1 MQRDKVERSTQ
12 LYMENLGA
20 YLMKPDHLVFIII
33 LATISSASADYWQST
48 IGTNSS
54 SWSIYRQ
61 SGNMTFIQSS
71 LVEGKIAPI
80 EFHGVLLNPYSSYY
94 SEVKANDI
102 RLRER
107 TSALEGDYRSEDE
120 MRLWSNIE
128 KEITIDYVKP
138 IGTNIYT
145 FSFNEM
151 WPVSLTSRRTLEYS
165 GRQINDRDFEGNNR
179 DYAGSNLLYNHKLF
193 KDRSAVMWLESM
205 NATVLANDDSILQA
219 DFMPTKYLGYLIQ
232 TNTTGIAD
240 LRYKQAG
247 SQYNVKRYDYP
258 PLSESDERYYGTYA
272 LSRKIEMRSRYP
284 YYNETDE
291 EMNEWLPCCSWYEP
305 SLQNQERLSID
316 TIFNCLS
323 CPANGRS

>member
-1 MQRDKVERSTQ
+1 
-12 LYMENLGA
+12 
-20 YLMKPDHLVFIII
+20 MKPEHLVFIIM
-33 LATISSASADYWQST
+33 LATISSASADYWQAT
-48 IGTNSS
+48 VGTDSS
-54 SWSIYRQ
+54 SWSIHRQ
-61 SGNMTFIQSS
+61 SGNMTFIQTS

-80 EFHGVLLNPYSSYY
+80 EFRGVLLNPYTSYY
-94 SEVKANDI
+94 SEVKANDVQ
-102 RLRER
+102 LRER

-120 MRLWSNIE
+120 IRLHSNIE
-128 KEITIDYVKP
+128 DEVVINYVKP
-138 IGTNIYT
+138 AGTDVYT
-145 FSFNEM
+145 FSFHEI

-193 KDRSAVMWLESM
+193 KDRSVVMWLESM
-205 NATVLANDDSILQA
+205 NATVLANDASILQA

-232 TNTTGIAD
+232 ANTTGIAD

-258 PLSESDERYYGTYA
+258 PLSESEERYYGTYA

-291 EMNEWLPCCSWYEP
+291 ETYEWLPCCSWYDP
-305 SLQNQERLSID
+305 SLQGHERLGID

-323 CPANGRS
+323 CPASDRS